1 MAALVHDRS
10 FDPNYGRVVPVGERV
25 RRITAENPG
34 PFTFHG
40 TNTFLVGA
48 REIAVIDPG
57 PDDPAHIAAIVAAAG
72 ADRIRHIVVTHTH
85 RDHSPGAA
93 LLKALTGAEVVAEG
107 PHREA
112 ERTLVLAGKG
122 LEAGGD
128 RDFRPDRTLVHG
140 DRVVGADY
148 VLEAIATPG
157 HTPNHLAFAL
167 EDADTIFSGDH
178 VMGWSTTVVAP
189 PDGSMRDYMTSLE
202 RLLARPE
209 TLYHPAHG
217 SPIPAAHDYVAALG
231 DHRRARAAAVLDRL
245 TAGPASIPELVER
258 IYLGLDPALV
268 PAARL
273 SLFAHVEELVERGV
287 VQVDAAVLSQDSR
300 YRLAE

>member
-1 MAALVHDRS
+1 MAALVHDRN
-10 FDPNYGRVVPVGERV
+10 FDPRHGSVVRLSERV
-25 RRITAENPG
+25 RRITAPNPG

-40 TNTFLVGA
+40 TNTFLIGEGEV
-48 REIAVIDPG
+48 AVIDPG
-57 PDDPAHIAAIVAAAG
+57 PDDPVHIAAIVAAAG

-112 ERTLVLAGKG
+112 PRALEIAGKG

-128 RDFRPDRTLVHG
+128 REFRPDRTLVDG
-140 DRVVGADY
+140 ERVTGADY

-167 EDADTIFSGDH
+167 EGTGELFSGDH

-189 PDGSMRDYMTSLE
+189 PDGAMGAYMESLD

-209 TLYHPAHG
+209 ALYHPAHG
-217 SPIPAAHDYVAALG
+217 GPIADAPSYVAALAA
-231 DHRRARAAAVLDRL
+231 HRHARAAAVLDRL
-245 TAGPASIPELVER
+245 TTGPATIPEMVET
-258 IYLGLDPALV
+258 IYRGLDPGLV

-273 SLFAHVEELVERGV
+273 SLFAHVEDLVGRG
-287 VQVDAAVLSQDSR
+287 AVLSEDPVLSQTTR
-300 YRLAE
+300 YRLAG

>member
-1 MAALVHDRS
+1 MVALVHDRN
-10 FDPNYGRVVPVGERV
+10 FEPRHGDVVALSDRV
-25 RRITAENPG
+25 RRITAPNPG

-40 TNTFLVGA
+40 TNTFLIGG
-48 REIAVIDPG
+48 REVAVIDPG
-57 PDDPAHIAAIVAAAG
+57 PDDPVHVAAIVAAAG
-72 ADRIRHIVVTHTH
+72 ADRIRHIIVTHTH

-93 LLKALTGAEVVAEG
+93 LLKALTGAEIIAEG

-112 ERTLVLAGKG
+112 ERTIPISGRG

-128 RDFRPDRTLVHG
+128 RDFRPDRTIGHG
-140 DRVVGADY
+140 DRVESADY

-167 EDADTIFSGDH
+167 EGEGTIFSGDH

-189 PDGSMRDYMTSLE
+189 PDGAMRDYMESLD

-209 TLYHPAHG
+209 ALYHPAHG
-217 SPIPAAHDYVAALG
+217 GPIGEAHTYVAALA
-231 DHRRARAAAVLDRL
+231 DHRRARAGAVLDRL
-245 TAGPASIPELVER
+245 SAGPATIPELVEA
-258 IYLGLDPALV
+258 IYRGLEPGLV

-273 SLFAHVEELVERGV
+273 SLFAHVEDLVARGAV
-287 VQVDAAVLSQDSR
+287 RSDEPVLSQTSR
-300 YRLAE
+300 YRLAG